1 MLPTN
6 FHPKTPILYSG
17 QISWPVGLRS
27 IFKKKNLTGF
37 FFVFVCLLLFI
48 FLFLQK
54 IFPFVSWNSKYAIY
68 KFSCKTSKIVFRR
81 KFLPLGHRGI
91 FKQILVKFLTFL
103 AKDFSNCFLDLW
115 IYYEHVFLQKRWT
128 CISAKILSQSEYLF
142 FFLQKYFFHL
152 FLWPLY
158 MFLWGLCLRP
168 KPKIRWMLAQWT
180 QNNKFVES
188 GVKNW
193 VFMNWTIAGMTPR
206 GKFNI
211 ITDTNKYRFPV

>member
-68 KFSCKTSKIVFRR
+68 KFLCKNSKIVFRR

-91 FKQILVKFLTFL
+91 FKQILVKFLIFL

-128 CISAKILSQSEYLF
+128 CISVKILSQSEYF
-142 FFLQKYFFHL
+142 FFLAKVFFPFISL
-152 FLWPLY
+152 TSIYVFVGSL
-158 MFLWGLCLRP
+158 
-168 KPKIRWMLAQWT
+168 LAAQT
-180 QNNKFVES
+180 QNKVDAS
-188 GVKNW
+188 P
-193 VFMNWTIAGMTPR
+193 MNP
-206 GKFNI
+206 KQ
-211 ITDTNKYRFPV
+211 

>member
-27 IFKKKNLTGF
+27 IFQKKKNLTGF
-37 FFVFVCLLLFI
+37 FVFVFVCLLLFI

-68 KFSCKTSKIVFRR
+68 KFSCKNSKIVLRR

-91 FKQILVKFLTFL
+91 FKQILVKFLIFL

-115 IYYEHVFLQKRWT
+115 IYYEHVFCKNAELVF
-128 CISAKILSQSEYLF
+128 QSKFLASRSIF
-142 FFLQKYFFHL
+142 FFLAKVFFPFISL
-152 FLWPLY
+152 TSIYVFVGSL
-158 MFLWGLCLRP
+158 
-168 KPKIRWMLAQWT
+168 LAAQT
-180 QNNKFVES
+180 QNKVDAS
-188 GVKNW
+188 Q
-193 VFMNWTIAGMTPR
+193 MNP
-206 GKFNI
+206 KQ
-211 ITDTNKYRFPV
+211 